1 MNEGKFKKR
10 IKQEQVGIGISDR
23 GVVYCSQLERWIDE
37 AKKEFPIKFRMI
49 EICDGDTKMIYPKNL
64 PLSKYKANA
73 YLVDQEVIDWFLKW
87 FGDTK

>member
-37 AKKEFPIKFRMI
+37 AKKEFPMYDSCFDLWKTSFPSDKLRII
-49 EICDGDTKMIYPKNL
+49 VDLDTFVNEEREK
-64 PLSKYKANA
+64 
-73 YLVDQEVIDWFLKW
+73 WFLKW
-87 FGDTK
+87 FGDPK